1 MENENHAVNILRA
14 KAVADVLK
22 CNINDITRKTSYKK
36 SSLKEKKS

>member
-22 CNINDITRKTSYKK
+22 CNINDITRK
-36 SSLKEKKS
+36 E